1 MCRWTK
7 YNLLL
12 GDLKVDLLKEIGRVD
27 LVEPT
32 RLFSHSSQIM
42 DPIIQWNCRGFKINF
57 IYITLFVQAFLPI
70 ACCLQDSFTKSD
82 NITLR
87 NYSVYSIYVDDDGK
101 AAGGSTIL
109 RDSILHSY
117 VNLDT
122 DLQAVGVCIS
132 LDKTITLCSV

>member
-1 MCRWTK
+1 MCQWTK
-7 YNLLL
+7 YTLLL
-12 GDLKVDLLKEIGRVD
+12 GDLKVDLPKEIGRVD

-42 DPIIQWNCRGFKINF
+42 DPIIQW
-57 IYITLFVQAFLPI
+57 
-70 ACCLQDSFTKSD
+70 
-82 NITLR
+82 

-122 DLQAVGVCIS
+122 DLQAVAVCIS